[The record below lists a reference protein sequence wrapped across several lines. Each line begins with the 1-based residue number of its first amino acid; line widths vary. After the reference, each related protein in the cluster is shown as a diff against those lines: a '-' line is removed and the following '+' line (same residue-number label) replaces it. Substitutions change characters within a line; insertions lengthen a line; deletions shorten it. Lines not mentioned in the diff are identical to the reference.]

1 MAETQQTV
9 QSRTAVELRA
19 GVLRGAGL
27 RSLQMLAAFILI
39 GAVMVRIE
47 FAGPAILD
55 NDGYYHIRWSKLLR
69 ESAPHLPVFKSLPL
83 TTLEEHSYVDHHFLF
98 HVLLM
103 PFTFGDLRVGAK
115 LAAPIFSSLALVS
128 LFALLV
134 SYNVPYRWLWL
145 VPLVASSE

>member
-27 RSLQMLAAFILI
+27 RSLQMFAALILI
-39 GAVMVRIE
+39 GAVMMRIE

-69 ESAPHLPVFKSLPL
+69 ESAPHLPKFTNLPL
-83 TTLEEHSYVDHHFLF
+83 TTL
-98 HVLLM
+98 
-103 PFTFGDLRVGAK
+103 
-115 LAAPIFSSLALVS
+115 
-128 LFALLV
+128 
-134 SYNVPYRWLWL
+134 
-145 VPLVASSE
+145 SEDR